1 MKMEWKI
8 PLTDID
14 LGQEEMNAIEEV
26 LKSKWLTMGE
36 VTRKFEAD
44 FAEYHGVKHAIAV
57 TNCTAALHMAHQ
69 ALGIK
74 EGDEV
79 ICPSLTFVATAN
91 SILYVGATP
100 VFADIRSLEDLN
112 ISPDSIIEK
121 ITPRTRA
128 ITVMHYGGYPC
139 DMDMIIQIAKKHDL
153 YIVEDAAHAPGAVFN
168 GKKAGTIGDV
178 GCFSFFSNK
187 NMTTGEGGMIV
198 TDNDDL
204 ADKLKLIRS
213 HGMTSLTMDRHKG
226 HAYSYDVIDFGFNY
240 RMDEI
245 RAAMGIVQL
254 KKLKKNI
261 ELRQIIV
268 KLYRKKLNGIKEIK
282 IPFDNYSQES
292 SYHIFPI
299 ILSLGINRKKFIDM
313 MREKGIQTS
322 IHYPPVHL
330 FSFYRD
336 KFGFEKGMLP
346 VTEEVCNR
354 EVTLPLYPHM
364 DTEAIDYIAGAIDS
378 IIRSKEAVR
387 LD

>member
-1 MKMEWKI
+1 
-8 PLTDID
+8 
-14 LGQEEMNAIEEV
+14 
-26 LKSKWLTMGE
+26 
-36 VTRKFEAD
+36 
-44 FAEYHGVKHAIAV
+44 
-57 TNCTAALHMAHQ
+57 
-69 ALGIK
+69 
-74 EGDEV
+74 
-79 ICPSLTFVATAN
+79 
-91 SILYVGATP
+91 
-100 VFADIRSLEDLN
+100 
-112 ISPDSIIEK
+112 
-121 ITPRTRA
+121 
-128 ITVMHYGGYPC
+128 